1 MRNFLDSV
9 ELSDLVEG
17 VNAWWESSMEA
28 EDLSFNNGSQ
38 REVIEKL
45 SELFPDIGIA
55 VFPQAFI
62 IEAIPIG
69 IR

>member
-1 MRNFLDSV
+1 
-9 ELSDLVEG
+9 
-17 VNAWWESSMEA
+17 MEA